1 MMNEFK
7 NAVRKAVD
15 KSKPTQ
21 CGCPKCKGTIF
32 LRFNDLTNGIQAMCE
47 GCGRYWIEGLEE
59 SDK

>member
-7 NAVRKAVD
+7 NAVRKVVD

-21 CGCPKCKGTIF
+21 CSCPKCKGTIF

-47 GCGRYWIEGLEE
+47 GCGRY
-59 SDK
+59 